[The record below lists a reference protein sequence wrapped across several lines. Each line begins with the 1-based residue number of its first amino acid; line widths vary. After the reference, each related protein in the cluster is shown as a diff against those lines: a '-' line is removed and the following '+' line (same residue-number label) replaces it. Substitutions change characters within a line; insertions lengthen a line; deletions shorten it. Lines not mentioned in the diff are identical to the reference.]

1 MSMSAKRGFNMVTD
15 SLRLALAASALLW
28 FGAAHAAGG
37 LQLSNQV
44 FQEIEV
50 IGADGKPEHKTVPA
64 VTVVPGTEVF
74 YVITYM
80 NTGDK
85 PAENVAI
92 TNPVPTELE
101 FVSVLGPAPANLVS
115 VDGGKQ
121 YGALASL
128 SVPDAEG
135 KMRPAE
141 AEDVTDVRWMLNA
154 TLPPG
159 AGGKVSFKARL
170 K

>member
-1 MSMSAKRGFNMVTD
+1 MSAKRGPNMVTS
-15 SLRLALAASALLW
+15 SLRLALAASALLA

-50 IGADGKPEHKTVPA
+50 IGADGKPERKTVPA
-64 VTVVPGTEVF
+64 ATVVPGTEVF
-74 YVITYM
+74 YVITYR
-80 NTGDK
+80 NSGDK
-85 PAENVAI
+85 PADNIAI
-92 TNPVPTELE
+92 TNPVPAELE
-101 FVSVLGPAPANLVS
+101 YVSVLGPAPANQVS

-128 SVPDAEG
+128 SVTGADG
-135 KMRPAE
+135 KSRPAE
-141 AEDVTDVRWMLNA
+141 AADVTHVRWMLNTA
-154 TLPPG
+154 LPPG
-159 AGGKVSFKARL
+159 DGGAVSFKARL